1 MTKEELIKENKRLQ
15 DRNIALEEKTKE
27 MKQKLDNYIHL
38 QQVNID
44 LQVELQ
50 HEKYMN
56 NNNNSTIKMLMKQVE
71 TYEEVFELLKGRKE

>member
-27 MKQKLDNYIHL
+27 MEQKLDNYSRL
-38 QQVNID
+38 KQLNID

-56 NNNNSTIKMLMKQVE
+56 NNNNSTIQMLMKQVE